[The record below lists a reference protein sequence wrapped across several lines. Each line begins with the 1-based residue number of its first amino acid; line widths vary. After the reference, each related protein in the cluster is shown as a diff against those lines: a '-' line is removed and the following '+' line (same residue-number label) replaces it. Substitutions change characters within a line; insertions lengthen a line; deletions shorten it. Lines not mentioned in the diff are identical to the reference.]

1 MKRDT
6 VKTLAGLAIIGGIVV
21 ATFLYGNSQ
30 RQAQLSHDQQVKQQ
44 EAKTQQ
50 AKAAQPSAT
59 AAAGN
64 QAANNTAPVKSPSS
78 NTIQGSTAQTPTSS
92 PAATP
97 APAVAG
103 TAVTPTTGGS
113 GLSSAPLPST
123 GPETAGMLGLGS
135 ITTMLIAVRG
145 SRRAML
151 KAARTR
157 R

>member
-50 AKAAQPSAT
+50 AKTAQPSAT

-103 TAVTPTTGGS
+103 TAVTPITGGS
-113 GLSSAPLPST
+113 GLSAPLPST
-123 GPETAGMLGLGS
+123 GPEMAGMLGLGS